1 MPETELDYL
10 YYCTLCKKSI
20 FDKKKHYFTNSHK
33 DTLHAYLD
41 KKLQEYNK
49 YRIFLNDIALL
60 KDLTEQPNFWC
71 SFCEK
76 EIDAEVMAK
85 RQKIN
90 NQHNLFA
97 CHQIFKHLASNS
109 HRSNV
114 ESFWN
119 LHRPFTIKSKVQNK
133 KVGDPVKGCSF
144 LKDQFILTKQALE
157 EFHSKCKTRILS
169 MNSASAKTLENEVKS
184 KEPIVSMPLS
194 TLRIFKKQPHP
205 LNSNLNKNNL
215 LSGFDNETRF
225 TVPENDED
233 QSSIFEEHKAE
244 RSQTLSC
251 YFHKTLLICLLRSF

>member
-1 MPETELDYL
+1 
-10 YYCTLCKKSI
+10 
-20 FDKKKHYFTNSHK
+20 
-33 DTLHAYLD
+33 
-41 KKLQEYNK
+41 
-49 YRIFLNDIALL
+49 
-60 KDLTEQPNFWC
+60 
-71 SFCEK
+71 
-76 EIDAEVMAK
+76 MAK

-157 EFHSKCKTRILS
+157 EVLFFKEKINRSKFHSKCKTRILS

-205 LNSNLNKNNL
+205 LNSNLNKVMKTIMSVDL
-215 LSGFDNETRF
+215 
-225 TVPENDED
+225 
-233 QSSIFEEHKAE
+233 
-244 RSQTLSC
+244 TLVFNIRITC
-251 YFHKTLLICLLRSF
+251 YPGSTTKLDLQYQKMTKTNQVFLRNTKQKDRKL